1 MTQLSKSAFLAKW
14 TPLFADNDTGDITE
28 EMLRNF
34 TADIKDSFN
43 AELEFETKVAA
54 STSLAAALALKYDAS
69 NPSSYLVLAD
79 ITAALVTGKLLTG
92 LPISGG
98 PITSAFSILQAL
110 GSLQNQINSVL
121 GGMSYQGAWNAS
133 TNSPTLASGVGTNGF
148 YYVVDTPGVTN
159 LDGINDW
166 ELGDWAAFNGT
177 TWEKIDN
184 TDAVISVNGN
194 VGVITLTKADLLLG
208 NVDNTSDINKIVSNP
223 TQTALNLKSDIIPTV
238 SAGTVV
244 AFDKD
249 RDYGSEGSPETGN
262 ISYTTTGAQVGV
274 ISRVIHNHTSAPTFA
289 ANMVAGS
296 NSGTYVT
303 STVNYIVCEYRHA
316 TLVKYWIS
324 Q

>member
-14 TPLFADNDTGDITE
+14 TPIFADNDTGDITE
-28 EMLRNF
+28 EKLRDF
-34 TADIKDSFN
+34 TTDIKDSFG

-79 ITAALVTGKLLTG
+79 ITDALVTGKLLIG
-92 LPISGG
+92 LPISGSA
-98 PITSAFSILQAL
+98 ITSADTILQAL
-110 GSLQNQINSVL
+110 GKLQNQINSVL

-133 TNSPTLASGVGTNGF
+133 TNSPALASGVGTNGF
-148 YYVVDTPGVTN
+148 YYVVSTPGVTN

-166 ELGDWAAFNGT
+166 GLGDWAVFNGT
-177 TWEKIDN
+177 SWQKVDN

-194 VGVITLTKADLLLG
+194 SGVITLTKSDIGLS
-208 NVDNTSDINKIVSNP
+208 NVDNTSDASKPVS
-223 TQTALNLKSDIIPTV
+223 TAQQTALNLKADIIPTV

-249 RDYGSEGSPETGN
+249 RDYGDETTPETGN
-262 ISYTTTGAQVGV
+262 ISYTATGAKVGV
-274 ISRVIHNHTSAPTFA
+274 ISRVIHNHTIAPTFA